1 MEKAAEMPRKNQKTL
16 ATLGNVQN
24 LRTGQSQYSKQV
36 NLQLQLQFSY
46 PRKRQLLPATVV
58 IISIS
63 YDVL

>member
-1 MEKAAEMPRKNQKTL
+1 MEKAAEMPRKNQKTS
-16 ATLGNVQN
+16 ATLGKVQN

-46 PRKRQLLPATVV
+46 PRKRQFLPATVV
-58 IISIS
+58 IIIIS